1 MDINL
6 IRGLITAIVFFAFI
20 AIWIWAFSRYA
31 KQGFDECALLPLDDD
46 QAPRENRE

>member
-6 IRGLITAIVFFAFI
+6 VRGVITAIVFFAFI

-31 KQGFDECALLPLDDD
+31 SKGFEESALLPLNDD